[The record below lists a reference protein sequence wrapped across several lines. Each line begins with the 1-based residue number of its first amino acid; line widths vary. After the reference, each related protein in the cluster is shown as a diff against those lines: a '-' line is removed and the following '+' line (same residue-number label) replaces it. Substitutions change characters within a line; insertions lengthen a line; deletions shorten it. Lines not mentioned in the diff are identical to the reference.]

1 MIQPMTH
8 DPDQTDPRP
17 EILHVRSPQSMAPD
31 GVTLRWHKRSTVDSA
46 AVTNNAQPGLGQ
58 DVVTDRS
65 RDLSACQCP
74 FRTGPSRR
82 RR

>member
-8 DPDQTDPRP
+8 DPDQTAPRP

-74 FRTGPSRR
+74 VPY
-82 RR
+82 